1 MFTLLITDDE
11 APVRIAVRKLLDTT
25 ALSIGRIEE
34 SDNGAD
40 ALKLARELHP
50 DVILADIRMPRMDGL
65 TFLGRIRQSPALDAR
80 VIMISG
86 YDEFSYAQQALRL
99 GATDYLLKPLKA
111 DELNQSVRKALLEL
125 HPDARF
131 GETDTSERPA
141 SVRADEVIE
150 MIHRTIEESYSE
162 NISISVFTSRYFFSK
177 EYLSKL
183 FKARYGCGIYEFL
196 LRTRMTR
203 ARELLSDPSLQ
214 IQEIAARTG
223 YSDTHYFSKAYRNY
237 YGESPTQYRKQAA
250 KDRFS

>member
-111 DELNQSVRKALLEL
+111 DELNQSVQKALLEL

-162 NISISVFTSRYFFSK
+162 NI
-177 EYLSKL
+177 
-183 FKARYGCGIYEFL
+183 L

>member
-1 MFTLLITDDE
+1 M
-11 APVRIAVRKLLDTT
+11 
-25 ALSIGRIEE
+25 
-34 SDNGAD
+34 N
-40 ALKLARELHP
+40 
-50 DVILADIRMPRMDGL
+50 
-65 TFLGRIRQSPALDAR
+65 
-80 VIMISG
+80 
-86 YDEFSYAQQALRL
+86 
-99 GATDYLLKPLKA
+99 DYLLKPLKA
-111 DELNQSVRKALLEL
+111 DELNQAVRKALLEL

-131 GETDTSERPA
+131 DETDTSERPA

-162 NISISVFTSRYFFSK
+162 NISISGFTSRYFFSK